1 MNVSLI
7 DRNKYSELVENFLI
21 PVSKQLEE
29 FLCAFY
35 LKIDRNC
42 SKKVPLK
49 RHVRIVIASLMTYF
63 GEDSA

>member
-42 SKKVPLK
+42 SKKNPPK
-49 RHVRIVIASLMTYF
+49 TTR
-63 GEDSA
+63 